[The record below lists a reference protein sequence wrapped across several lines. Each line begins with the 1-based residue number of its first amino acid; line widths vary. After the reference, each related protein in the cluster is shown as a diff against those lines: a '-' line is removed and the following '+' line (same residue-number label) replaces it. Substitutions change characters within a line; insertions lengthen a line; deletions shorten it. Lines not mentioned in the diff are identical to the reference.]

1 MQHDHFFLER
11 SVVASDHAPQQTRK
25 RLYFYLHMMKSL
37 KSRAQAN
44 KERLLNEITLVRNSL
59 HFLMITWLRLG
70 KAFNTV
76 AQYDSRI
83 SVQIGQAAQSDSAA
97 MKTIAFLT
105 LAFLPATFI
114 SVSEIVLK
122 TNNC

>member
-11 SVVASDHAPQQTRK
+11 SGAASDHAPQQTRK

-44 KERLLNEITLVRNSL
+44 KERLLNEITLVGSSIYAPL
-59 HFLMITWLRLG
+59 ITWLSLA

-114 SVSEIVLK
+114 SVSGIV
-122 TNNC
+122 